1 MQARST
7 APTTADN
14 AELQTRDRLLLA
26 GATLLDES
34 KGKPVSTRAVCER
47 AGVQAPT
54 LYHHFGSKEGLF
66 NAVISH
72 GFKQFLAERRATPSG
87 DPIADIREGW
97 DTHVRFGLE
106 YPEFYA
112 LIYGRVRPGSPCAVI
127 ADVEAMIL
135 DALQPAA
142 GRGQLRVSPQ
152 DAASHIVAAS
162 SGVTLALIQQP
173 PEQRDLTLSE
183 RVRDGVLAAIA
194 VAGDTSATP
203 TKEGSV
209 AAAAITLA
217 ANLDNAAVADALSPG
232 EAGLLSELLAR
243 LGGAVTGTGAG

>member
-1 MQARST
+1 MT
-7 APTTADN
+7 NADN

-26 GATLLDES
+26 GATLLDEA
-34 KGKPVSTRAVCER
+34 KGKPVSTRAICER

-66 NAVISH
+66 DAVISH
-72 GFKQFLAERRATPSG
+72 GFKAFLDERRAAPSG

-106 YPEFYA
+106 YPGFYA
-112 LIYGRVRPGSPCAVI
+112 LIYGRVRPGVPCAVV

-142 GRGQLRVSPQ
+142 RQGRLRVSPRE
-152 DAASHIVAAS
+152 AAAHIVAAS

-173 PEQRDLTLSE
+173 PGHRDPTLSD
-183 RVRDGVLAAIA
+183 RVRDGVLAAITVDGGNA
-194 VAGDTSATP
+194 AAQAG
-203 TKEGSV
+203 EGS
-209 AAAAITLA
+209 AASAAIALA
-217 ANLDNAAVADALSPG
+217 ANLDDPALADVLSPG
-232 EAGLLSELLAR
+232 EAGLLRELLAR